1 VVVVVVVVVM
11 MMMMVM
17 MDDDDDGDE
26 GDHLYS
32 PARLARRPLCVALC
46 HSSSFANFSPER
58 PRSSAVAMHRTCPSR
73 GFKIN
78 NLIDA
83 RESLNRTL
91 SLAVISILILMV
103 WMV

>member
-1 VVVVVVVVVM
+1 MVVVVVM
-11 MMMMVM
+11 MMMVMMVM
-17 MDDDDDGDE
+17 MDDDEGDE

-46 HSSSFANFSPER
+46 HSSSFANFSPDR
-58 PRSSAVAMHRTCPSR
+58 PRSSAVAMHKTCPSR

-78 NLIDA
+78 NLIDVH
-83 RESLNRTL
+83 ESFNRTL
-91 SLAVISILILMV
+91 SLAVISILILMA